1 MIDILFY
8 TLAAI
13 AIIGGIVKI
22 MNKKKDEKK
31 EDDKK

>member
-22 MNKKKDEKK
+22 MKKKKDEK

>member
-22 MNKKKDEKK
+22 AKKKKDENQDEKK
-31 EDDKK
+31 

>member
-13 AIIGGIVKI
+13 AIIGAIVRMAK
-22 MNKKKDEKK
+22 KKKDEK

>member
-13 AIIGGIVKI
+13 AIISAVVKI
-22 MNKKKDEKK
+22 MKKKKDENQ
-31 EDDKK
+31 DDKK